1 MDQVWKILLI
11 NLSNYIDSRIA
22 FNDLHSFHVAHLGNA
37 IAKKMKIS
45 QEQIHSFYWASLLH
59 DVGKISIPE
68 DILVKNGPLSK
79 NEWLI
84 MKLHPIISANLV
96 ISDKSLVNTI
106 PLIIAHQEKYDGSG
120 YPEGLKGESIPLCAR
135 ILAVVD
141 AFDSMINDRVYRPAC
156 SQMDALL
163 ELQDMKGKHFDPH
176 IVDIFIELINNTDLD
191 TKKKVNKKNYPSS
204 NQERRISPW
213 YHPGCS
219 TKEKIIWCY
228 SQLITNKLIISPKGL
243 IEPLMPR

>member
-1 MDQVWKILLI
+1 MDQIRKNLLI

-22 FNDLHSFHVAHLGNA
+22 YNNSHSFHVAHLGYA
-37 IAKKMKIS
+37 VARKMNIS

-68 DILVKNGPLSK
+68 EILVKNGPLSK

-84 MKLHPIISANLV
+84 MKLHPIVSANLV
-96 ISDKSLVNTI
+96 NSDKSLINTI

-135 ILAVVD
+135 ILTVVD

-156 SQMDALL
+156 SQKDALF

-176 IVDIFIELINNTDLD
+176 IVDIFIELITNSDLE
-191 TKKKVNKKNYPSS
+191 KKTKVNKKNYPSS
-204 NQERRISPW
+204 DQERRISPW

-219 TKEKIIWCY
+219 TKEKILWCY
-228 SQLITNKLIISPKGL
+228 SHLIIQKLIITPKGL
-243 IEPLMPR
+243 IEPLLSR